1 MADTKNSNPG
11 APKGKEKPTDPVL
24 YDISL
29 LTEDDLYL
37 FNEGS
42 HFRLYEKLGA
52 HLLNHQGIE
61 GAYFAVWAPD
71 AEEVSVIGDFND
83 WSKTS
88 HPLRPKGRSGI
99 WEGFVPGLGKG
110 MVYKYHVQSR
120 YQGYQA
126 DKADPFASF
135 SEVPPKT
142 GSIVWNLDY
151 SWGDE
156 EWVKRRPTSNSHDAP
171 MAIYEMH

>member
-52 HLLNHQGIE
+52 HLLKHKGID
-61 GAYFAVWAPD
+61 GTTFAVWAPD
-71 AEEVSVIGDFND
+71 AEEVSVMGDFN
-83 WSKTS
+83 S
-88 HPLRPKGRSGI
+88 
-99 WEGFVPGLGKG
+99 
-110 MVYKYHVQSR
+110 
-120 YQGYQA
+120 
-126 DKADPFASF
+126 
-135 SEVPPKT
+135 
-142 GSIVWNLDY
+142 WN
-151 SWGDE
+151 
-156 EWVKRRPTSNSHDAP
+156 
-171 MAIYEMH
+171 